1 MSQNDINV
9 IIAKTSTLISYPKAA
24 LEIQRVINDDDST
37 MADIVRLIELDPA
50 LAFAVIRTSNS
61 AAFNTGIEIS
71 SITKAVSK
79 LGQKQVGEIVTA
91 VDAARSF
98 NQLHNDLWNI
108 ADFWQHSISCAV
120 LAKTLAKTLSISA
133 PDTAFTGGLLHDI
146 GELILFSQLPEEST
160 ACLQTSLLPT
170 NHEELFEI
178 ETRLL
183 GFSHA
188 DVGGALAK
196 DWSLPDS
203 LIDCILHHH
212 TPSSEVGTHMLTKI
226 IHVANSLSVLIEL
239 DSDDI
244 DDAPAINSKVYDEL
258 KLDTEII
265 QKVIT
270 AARSDIQSLS
280 SLFND

>member
-9 IIAKTSTLISYPKAA
+9 IIAKTSALISYPKAA
-24 LEIQRVINDDDST
+24 LEIQRVINDDEST

-50 LAFAVIRTSNS
+50 LALAVIRVSNS
-61 AAFNTGIEIS
+61 AALNTGIEIS

-91 VDAARSF
+91 VDTARSF
-98 NQLHNDLWNI
+98 SNLHNDLWNI
-108 ADFWQHSISCAV
+108 TDFWQHSISCAV
-120 LAKTLAKTLSISA
+120 LAKILAKTLSISA

-160 ACLQTSLLPT
+160 VCLQTSLLPT

-196 DWSLPDS
+196 DWKLPEI
-203 LIDCILHHH
+203 LIDCILYHH
-212 TPSSEVGTHMLTKI
+212 TPSSDAGAHMLTKI
-226 IHVANSLSVLIEL
+226 THVANSLSVLIEL
-239 DSDDI
+239 DSDAI
-244 DDAPAINSKVYDEL
+244 EDAPTINSNVYEEL
-258 KLDTEII
+258 GLNTELI
-265 QKVIT
+265 QEMIT
-270 AARSDIQSLS
+270 SARSEIQSLS
-280 SLFND
+280 SLFNE